1 MCSGL
6 VLMIIYLDGLEP
18 LTLNLGTNQKLE
30 SRKDPPRTQRVRCST
45 LIRLN
50 LSKMFFPCPQPAGI
64 AYMTSV
70 APPALTGTAISLMA
84 TVTWVI
90 GKAVKYYDVFNAD
103 NLNDNDDEDDNHDY
117 RDDND
122 DQIR

>member
-1 MCSGL
+1 M
-6 VLMIIYLDGLEP
+6 
-18 LTLNLGTNQKLE
+18 
-30 SRKDPPRTQRVRCST
+30 
-45 LIRLN
+45 LN
-50 LSKMFFPCPQPAGI
+50 LSKMFYPCPQPAGI

-117 RDDND
+117 DGDHDPSRYRWVHFSLDC
-122 DQIR
+122 